1 VSRYRA
7 DITFCIV
14 WKEAPE
20 HEASAEK
27 VIGPRGSMQT
37 HVKHREFRRFPWN
50 GRLYIVVRQQP
61 TKWASL
67 APARLMHIVCLGNA
81 DDSREDLAQIAALPV
96 SVANDMRE
104 LTLSG
109 ANRMQI
115 GGQVYRFVRSFTQ
128 VGVTAAVV
136 FSTDLVAA
144 EVTCPDLLR
153 WRVAPT

>member
-1 VSRYRA
+1 
-7 DITFCIV
+7 
-14 WKEAPE
+14 
-20 HEASAEK
+20 
-27 VIGPRGSMQT
+27 MQT

-67 APARLMHIVCLGNA
+67 APARLMHIVYLGNA
-81 DDSREDLAQIAALPV
+81 DNSREDLAQIAAVPV
-96 SVANDMRE
+96 SVANDMLE

-128 VGVTAAVV
+128 VGLPRQL
-136 FSTDLVAA
+136 SSQRIWSQLR
-144 EVTCPDLLR
+144 LLAR
-153 WRVAPT
+153 TFCVGESRQRKGPAIPGVRQPTSAYC